1 MLHPDDG
8 ESLALVHFMG
18 HVAGGARDAAAGGI
32 ASGPFRLPKPAMW
45 RGPVGATMGIVMTS
59 EAGLYGGMA
68 SVEAMGL
75 VAAHAA
81 EGLFVGGGAHRL
93 PGVGGS

>member
-1 MLHPDDG
+1 VLHPDDS
-8 ESLALVHFMG
+8 ESLTLVGFAG
-18 HVAGGARDAAAGGI
+18 HMAGGTRHAAARGI
-32 ASGPFRLPKPAMW
+32 ASGPFRLPEPAMG
-45 RGPVGATMGIVMTS
+45 RGPVGATMGIVMAS

-68 SVEAMGL
+68 GVEAMGL
-75 VAAHAA
+75 VAAPAA

>member
-1 MLHPDDG
+1 
-8 ESLALVHFMG
+8 
-18 HVAGGARDAAAGGI
+18 
-32 ASGPFRLPKPAMW
+32 
-45 RGPVGATMGIVMTS
+45 MGIVMAS

-68 SVEAMGL
+68 GVEAMGL
-75 VAAHAA
+75 VAAPAA